1 MKKLIA
7 VVAVLF
13 GLLLFTGCQDMMNTP
28 TKRVE
33 EFLGKYQTMD
43 SEVMKQLD
51 ETLDQDND
59 MTKDQRK
66 DYRDLMKK
74 QYQNLSYK
82 IKDETVNGDDATVE
96 VEVEV
101 YDYHGAIEKAED
113 YLEDNQKEFLGD
125 DNKIDRGKFT
135 SYKIDQLKSV
145 KEKIKYTLNITVH
158 KKDNKWVM
166 DDISETDR
174 EKLHGLYDY

>member
-1 MKKLIA
+1 MKKLLA
-7 VVAVLF
+7 GTVLM
-13 GLLLFTGCQDMMNTP
+13 GILLFTGCTDMMNTP

-51 ETLDQDND
+51 ETLEQDNE

-113 YLEDNQKEFLGD
+113 YLEKNQKEFLD
-125 DNKIDRGKFT
+125 ENKKMDQEKFT
-135 SYKIDQLKSV
+135 SYKIDQLKAV

-158 KKDNKWVM
+158 RKDNKWVM